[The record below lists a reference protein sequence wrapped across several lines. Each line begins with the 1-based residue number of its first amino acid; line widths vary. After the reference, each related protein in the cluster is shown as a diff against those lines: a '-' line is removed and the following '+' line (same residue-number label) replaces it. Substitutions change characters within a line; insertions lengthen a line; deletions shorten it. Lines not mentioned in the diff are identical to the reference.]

1 MESLYKTEQGKQE
14 ILALYD
20 KKLESLNIQYSC
32 KTIETS
38 FGATNLIIA
47 GDPTKPPIIII
58 HGSNGCAPVALETY
72 RDLMESFSVYAVDV
86 LAQPNKSAET
96 RLSMKDNSYGVWM
109 RELIDQLGLKDVT
122 LAGFSFG
129 GLVILKTLMHNE
141 NDIKEVFLSAP
152 AYIVNGNPIK
162 ALIRFFL
169 PMKRFMKTKKTKYLE
184 RFLDAAFSESDAFA
198 HQSLALVFTYFKM
211 DFTPVPVIAS
221 NEASKITTPITLI
234 AAGNDIIFPG
244 RKMIKRAKKI
254 FPSLKE
260 AFLLENS
267 KHVQNQED
275 NSMIASLIMKG
286 QGN

>member
-267 KHVQNQED
+267 KHVQNKED